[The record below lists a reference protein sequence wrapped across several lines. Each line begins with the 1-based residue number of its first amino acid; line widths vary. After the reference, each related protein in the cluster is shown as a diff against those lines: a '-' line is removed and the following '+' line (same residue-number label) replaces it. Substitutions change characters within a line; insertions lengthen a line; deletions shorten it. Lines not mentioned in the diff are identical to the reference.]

1 MSTRPH
7 IPAMGGSHGSL
18 FSTPYNYHNQRLDP
32 CVPPLSLAL
41 LGTAVFDFSVSRNYP
56 PVTQR
61 VSPVTQALDGSQQWF
76 LWDRLHRH
84 ETGTPN
90 LVGPS
95 MDRFAD
101 YDCSLPAT
109 SMFMLKPCVFSRL
122 PCLSGMDDYSGLLRL
137 ACHLLLDADS
147 KADLIVQPLTCLE

>member
-1 MSTRPH
+1 MEYNQRHVHSSTHTSNGR
-7 IPAMGGSHGSL
+7 ASWVSL
-18 FSTPYNYHNQRLDP
+18 LYNYHNQRLDP

-41 LGTAVFDFSVSRNYP
+41 DFSVSRKN

-122 PCLSGMDDYSGLLRL
+122 PCLSGVDDYSGLLRL